1 MDGRGRTEW
10 VAREEDPMAS
20 VGRLDAAQAQGEDR
34 QNLRKVVAASFIGTT
49 IEWYDFFLYGTA
61 AALVFGDLFF
71 PGSSPLIGTLSAF
84 GTFAVGFCARP
95 LGGLIFGHF
104 GDRIGRKTMLVTS
117 LLIMGLATFLIG
129 CLPTHATIGI
139 WAPILLVVLRFAQG
153 IGVGGEW
160 GGAVLMSVE
169 HAPKGKRGFYG
180 SWPQMGVPAGLL
192 LSTVVFTIVQSATS
206 EDQFAAWGWR
216 IPFLV
221 SIVLVAVGLFVRLAV
236 MESPAFREVE
246 KTGAQSDKPIVDVV
260 REHKRDVLTAMGM
273 RIAENGCF
281 YIFTVF
287 VLAYGEDT
295 LKLSK
300 NTMLTGVIIAAAL
313 GLLTVPLYGALSD
326 RFGRNKLYMAGA
338 VFTLLFAYPFFAMLD
353 TKEPVLIWL
362 AIVLAVNV
370 GHDLMYGPQ
379 AAYFSELFGTRV
391 RYTGASIGYQL
402 ASVFGGGFAPL
413 IAVALLA
420 AGGGE
425 PYLVALYMVGMGLIT
440 VVATYFARETYQ
452 SDIGDVRADEAR
464 PATGRFV
471 RKPAEDREST
481 TVR

>member
-1 MDGRGRTEW
+1 
-10 VAREEDPMAS
+10 MAS
-20 VGRLDAAQAQGEDR
+20 VEHLDSARVEDKT
-34 QNLRKVVAASFIGTT
+34 NLRKVVAASFIGTT

-84 GTFAVGFCARP
+84 GTFAVGFAARP
-95 LGGLIFGHF
+95 LGGIVFGHF
-104 GDRIGRKTMLVTS
+104 GDRIGRKTMLVLS
-117 LLIMGLATFLIG
+117 LLIMGVATFLIG
-129 CLPTHATIGI
+129 CLPTHASIGI
-139 WAPILLVVLRFAQG
+139 AAPILLVLLRFAQG

-180 SWPQMGVPAGLL
+180 AWPQMGVPAGLL
-192 LSTVVFTIVQSATS
+192 LSTVVFTVVQNMTS
-206 EDQFAAWGWR
+206 EDQFMAWGWR

-221 SIVLVAVGLFVRLAV
+221 SIVLVGVGLFIRLAV
-236 MESPAFREVE
+236 MESPAFKEVKE
-246 KTGAQSDKPIVDVV
+246 TGTQADKPIVDLV

-313 GLLTVPLYGALSD
+313 GLLTVPFYGWLSD
-326 RFGRNKLYMAGA
+326 RHGRRKLYMAGA
-338 VFTLLFAYPFFAMLD
+338 VFTLLFAFPFFALLD

-379 AAYFSELFGTRV
+379 AAYFSELFATRM
-391 RYTGASIGYQL
+391 RYTGASVGYQL

-420 AGGGE
+420 AGGDE
-425 PYLVALYMVGMGLIT
+425 PYLVALYMMVMGVIT
-440 VVATYFARETYQ
+440 VVATWYARETF
-452 SDIGDVRADEAR
+452 RADLGESTR
-464 PATGRFV
+464 EHPTGRFV
-471 RKPAEDREST
+471 RKPAEDRET
-481 TVR
+481 TGVR